1 MERVSIL
8 VFHDKLCDYWGVY
21 MSEEVEKE
29 VFVCPRCGNQIDKI
43 LRVEGRNQYI
53 CPICKATIKSTL
65 IPEGIE
71 VEILPRKKKKEV
83 REEIEEEEEIYEE
96 ERPSVYERIKT
107 PTEILV
113 EVLRRYNVK
122 EECIRLLKAKSE
134 MREGGL
140 HPLELEQRLNEFS
153 KAFTGISDRRLIPDI
168 VEDYMYMLQ
177 REQEKARQRGIR
189 YIMPPIQGRGYSG
202 GYSTSRYTSF
212 EHIPPSRPASPR
224 YESDYYYRQPPYG
237 YRYEGETGEPV
248 TRESIMREVREML
261 LEFKREME
269 EKDKFDRLMEMI
281 TKQQEVIARLQEELR
296 ILRENPPQNIPPNI
310 VTKEELMALLEK
322 KDKDAYMKFLEHKLQ
337 ETSREIER
345 LLQSREKADEKWEQ
359 RLKELQDRYEKII
372 KELQDRYEKDREK
385 LEKKIEEA
393 RKEAEVRG
401 YKSDEVRFRADVMKE
416 TRGIIQDVLDRA
428 PLRKTLQVTISPVK
442 EQPPKRKEE
451 ESASE
456 IPEELPPELIVEEE

>member
-21 MSEEVEKE
+21 MSEEVKKE

-189 YIMPPIQGRGYSG
+189 YVVPPMHGRGFTP
-202 GYSTSRYTSF
+202 STRYVY
-212 EHIPPSRPASPR
+212 EPSPTHTPRTPR
-224 YESDYYYRQPPYG
+224 YEMDYYG
-237 YRYEGETGEPV
+237 
-248 TRESIMREVREML
+248 TRRGMYTY
-261 LEFKREME
+261 EME
-269 EKDKFDRLMEMI
+269 GGRGEVLTRDDVLKMLMEWDRQREERTKMDRLMEMI
-281 TKQQEVIARLQEELR
+281 AKQQETIIKLQEELR
-296 ILRENPPQNIPPNI
+296 HLRENPPQVVPPDV
-310 VTKEELMALLEK
+310 VTKTELKALLTEQQ
-322 KDKDAYMKFLEHKLQ
+322 KDAYQKYLERKLE
-337 ETSREIER
+337 ETTREIDR
-345 LLQSREKADEKWEQ
+345 LLASKEKADERWEK
-359 RLKELQDRYEKII
+359 RLKELQDRYEKLF
-372 KELQDRYEKDREK
+372 KEIQDRYEKEREK

-393 RKEAEVRG
+393 RKETEVRG

-428 PLRKTLQVTISPVK
+428 PLRKTLQVTISPVR

-456 IPEELPPELIVEEE
+456 IPEELPPELIIEEE